1 LRNGW
6 WQSALA
12 DLLEGFAMRK
22 LLTVMFGGTLAGAI
36 VALVFHQPLAGGV
49 VAVAAVSTAA
59 VRASRWLAA
68 S

>member
-1 LRNGW
+1 
-6 WQSALA
+6 
-12 DLLEGFAMRK
+12 MRK
-22 LLTVMFGGTLAGAI
+22 LLTVMFGGTGLGAI

-49 VAVAAVSTAA
+49 VAVAALTAVA

>member
-1 LRNGW
+1 M
-6 WQSALA
+6 
-12 DLLEGFAMRK
+12 LEGFGMWK
-22 LLTVMFGGTLAGAI
+22 IFSVMLGGTGLGAI

-49 VAVAAVSTAA
+49 VAVAALTAVA

>member
-1 LRNGW
+1 
-6 WQSALA
+6 
-12 DLLEGFAMRK
+12 MRK
-22 LLTVMFGGTLAGAI
+22 LFTVMFGGTLAGAI